1 MSGEITRY
9 RGRFAPTPSGPL
21 HFGSMVAAVGS
32 FLDARSHGGSWLV
45 RVDDLDPPRT
55 VPGATDAILRC
66 LEAFAMHPDGSVVY
80 QSTRND
86 AYHAALHKL
95 RESGLT
101 YPCAC
106 SRKEIG
112 DTGLAGVDGAVYPGT
127 CRQGLAAGRRARALR
142 LRCKGTVVE
151 FDDGIQGHVRQDLQ
165 LEIGDF
171 VVYRADHVF
180 AYHLACAV
188 DDAEQGVSHVVRGAD
203 LIAST
208 PRQIHLQEVLGLP
221 TPAYL
226 HLPVA
231 VDAAGVK
238 LSKQTLAPPV
248 DSNVPEA
255 ALARVLLFLGLPPP
269 AEIRGAGLH
278 ELWTWAIQNWRRE
291 RLPRA
296 RSIRAPVS

>member
-1 MSGEITRY
+1 MTSY

-32 FLDARSHGGSWLV
+32 FLDARSRGGAWLV

-55 VPGATDAILRC
+55 VPGAAGAILRC
-66 LEAFAMHPDGSVVY
+66 LDAFGMHWDGTVVY

-86 AYHAALHKL
+86 AYHAALHQL
-95 RESGLT
+95 RQSGRT

-106 SRKEIG
+106 SRKEII
-112 DTGLAGVDGAVYPGT
+112 DVGLAGVEGAVYPGT
-127 CRQGLAAGRRARALR
+127 CRKGLTAGREARALR
-142 LRCKGTVVE
+142 VRTDAAVVE
-151 FDDGIQGHVRQDLQ
+151 FDDGLQGHVRQDLQ
-165 LEIGDF
+165 AEIGDF

-188 DDAEQGVSHVVRGAD
+188 DDAEQGITEVVRGAD

-208 PRQIHLQEVLGLP
+208 PRQIHLQKLLGLP

-231 VDAAGVK
+231 VNGAGEK
-238 LSKQTLAPPV
+238 LSKQTQAHAV
-248 DSNVPEA
+248 DQSHPA
-255 ALARVLLFLGLPPP
+255 ATLDRVLRFLGHAPP

-278 ELWTWAIQNWRRE
+278 ELWTWAFQNWLRE
-291 RLPRA
+291 SLPRA
-296 RSIRAPVS
+296 SSIAAPES